1 MYFLTVN
8 FCQMG
13 ELIIDIVGN
22 QANNSKFI
30 ENLLKD
36 IKALEIMLE
45 KNVFDDTITRIGSE
59 QELCLIDSTWRPTR
73 NSEDILKDINDPHFT
88 TELAKFNLE
97 INLDPIELKGSCFKK
112 VSNQLVSLMKKAKD
126 ISAKHDTK
134 VILTGILPT
143 ISENELEQDYMTA
156 RPRYLILNEKY
167 REVRGDDFRLH
178 IRGLDEL
185 RLSHDSILFEACNT
199 SFQMHLQIASH
210 DFISSYNWA
219 KAISGPVLGVCT
231 NSPLLLG
238 RELWSETRV
247 ALFRQSID
255 TRMASRSLKDQDS
268 RVTFGNNWAKGT
280 VADIFKD
287 DIANFKILISK
298 ENTSDSLEALKN
310 DETPKLEALN
320 LHNGTIYRW
329 NRACY
334 GITNGKPHVRI
345 ENRYIP
351 AGPSIADEIANFAF
365 WVGIMVGRPSK
376 YDDMP
381 HVMDFRDAKSNF
393 VKAARHGSDAL
404 LNWDGKK
411 ISVKKLAYKV
421 LLPIAYKGLKK
432 VGINKEDRR
441 YFLGI
446 IEKRIKGQSG
456 SEWMTANYRVLK
468 DVTSKDNA
476 LRLLTRAIYNNQIDN
491 TPVHNWPPIKGDGFL
506 KESAQ
511 LVGHIMSTKLF
522 TVHEKSLANLATSL
536 MKWKNIHHVPVEN
549 EIGNLTGLL
558 TWKHVQKFS
567 DVDQDQDNK
576 NLTVAQIMEEDVM
589 TVTPQTHIK
598 DAMETMKKHKISC
611 LPVVK
616 NLDLVGIITITD
628 LIAFYND

>member
-1 MYFLTVN
+1 
-8 FCQMG
+8 
-13 ELIIDIVGN
+13 
-22 QANNSKFI
+22 
-30 ENLLKD
+30 
-36 IKALEIMLE
+36 MLE
-45 KNVFDDTITRIGSE
+45 KNLIEDNITRIGSE
-59 QELCLIDSTWRPTR
+59 QEFCLIDNTWRPAR

-88 TELAKFNLE
+88 TELARFNLE
-97 INLDPIELKGSCFKK
+97 INLEPLELKGSCFKK
-112 VSNQLVSLMKKAKD
+112 ISDELVSLLKKAKD

-156 RPRYLILNEKY
+156 RPRYQILNEKY
-167 REVRGDDFRLH
+167 KGIRGDDFKLH

-185 RLSHDSILFEACNT
+185 RISHDTILFEACNT
-199 SFQMHLQIASH
+199 SFQMHLQIAPN

-219 KAISGPVLGVCT
+219 KAISGPILGICT

-268 RVTFGNNWAKGT
+268 RVTFGNRWASGT

-287 DIANFKILISK
+287 DIAQFKIILMK
-298 ENTSDSLEALKN
+298 ENTSNSLEVLKQGKV
-310 DETPKLEALN
+310 PKLQALN

-351 AGPSIADEIANFAF
+351 AGPSIIDEMANFAF
-365 WVGIMVGRPSK
+365 WVGIMVGRPPK
-376 YDDMP
+376 YNDMP
-381 HVMDFRDAKSNF
+381 QVMDFRDAKSNF
-393 VKAARHGSDAL
+393 VKAARLGPDAIL
-404 LNWDGKK
+404 QWGGKK

-421 LLPIAYKGLKK
+421 LLPIAHKGLKK
-432 VGINKEDRR
+432 AGINEEDRR

-456 SEWMTANYRVLK
+456 SEWMTDNYRALK
-468 DVTSKDNA
+468 DETSKDNA
-476 LRLLTRAIYNNQIDN
+476 LRLLTRAIYNNQINN
-491 TPVHNWPPIKGDGFL
+491 TPVHDWPPIKGDGFL

-522 TVHEKSLANLATSL
+522 TVHEKSLASLATSL

-558 TWKHVQKFS
+558 TWTHAQKFR
-567 DVDQDQDNK
+567 DIGQDQSNE
-576 NLTVAQIMEEDVM
+576 NRTVAQIMQEDVI
-589 TVTPQTHIK
+589 TVAPQTHIK
-598 DAMETMKKHKISC
+598 DAIQTMKKHKIGC
-611 LPVVK
+611 LPVIK
-616 NLDLVGIITITD
+616 NLDLVGIITIKD
-628 LIAFYND
+628 LIAFDND

>member
-1 MYFLTVN
+1 
-8 FCQMG
+8 MG
-13 ELIIDIVGN
+13 ELNIDGTMT
-22 QANNSKFI
+22 QENNSKFI

-36 IKALEIMLE
+36 VKALEMMLE
-45 KNVFDDTITRIGSE
+45 KNLIEDNITRIGSE
-59 QELCLIDSTWRPTR
+59 QEFCLIDSTWRPAG
-73 NSEDILKDINDPHFT
+73 NSEEILKDINDPHFT

-112 VSNQLVSLMKKAKD
+112 ISNQLVSLMKKAKEV
-126 ISAKHDTK
+126 SAKHDTK

-143 ISENELEQDYMTA
+143 ISENELEPDYMTA

-219 KAISGPVLGVCT
+219 KAISGPILGICT

-268 RVTFGNNWAKGT
+268 RVTFGNNWATGT

-298 ENTSDSLEALKN
+298 ENTSDSLEELKKGKA
-310 DETPKLEALN
+310 PKLEALN

-351 AGPSIADEIANFAF
+351 SGPSIIDEMANFAF
-365 WVGIMVGRPSK
+365 WVGIMVGRPAK

-393 VKAARHGSDAL
+393 VKAARLGSDAIL
-404 LNWDGKK
+404 KWDGKK

-421 LLPIAYKGLKK
+421 LLPIAHKGLKK
-432 VGINKEDRR
+432 AGINNEDRK

-456 SEWMTANYRVLK
+456 SEWMTDNYRVLK
-468 DVTSKDNA
+468 DLTSKDNA
-476 LRLLTRAIYNNQIDN
+476 LRLLTRAIYNNQTDN
-491 TPVHNWPPIKGDGFL
+491 TPAHDWPPIKGDGSL

-549 EIGNLTGLL
+549 KVGNLTGLL
-558 TWKHVQKFS
+558 TWTHAQKF
-567 DVDQDQDNK
+567 QDLGADKK
-576 NLTVAQIMEEDVM
+576 NENQIVSQIMQEDVI
-589 TVTPQTHIK
+589 TVTPQTHII
-598 DAMETMKKHKISC
+598 DAIHTMKKHKIGC

-616 NLDLVGIITITD
+616 NLDLVGIITIKD
-628 LIAFYND
+628 LTAFDND

>member
-1 MYFLTVN
+1 
-8 FCQMG
+8 MG
-13 ELIIDIVGN
+13 DLNIDSTDT
-22 QANNSKFI
+22 QEKNSKFI
-30 ENLLKD
+30 ENLLND
-36 IKALEIMLE
+36 VKALEVMLE
-45 KNVFDDTITRIGSE
+45 KNLIEDNITRIGSE
-59 QELCLIDSTWRPTR
+59 QEFCLIDSTWRPAR
-73 NSEDILKDINDPHFT
+73 NSEEILKDINDPHFT

-97 INLDPIELKGSCFKK
+97 INLDPVELKGACLKK
-112 VSNQLVSLMKKAKD
+112 VSNQLISLMKKAKD
-126 ISAKHDTK
+126 TSAKHDTK

-156 RPRYLILNEKY
+156 RPRYQILNEKY

-185 RLSHDSILFEACNT
+185 RISHDSILFEACNT

-210 DFISSYNWA
+210 DFIASYNWA
-219 KAISGPVLGVCT
+219 KAISGPILGVCT

-268 RVTFGNNWAKGT
+268 RVTFGNNWATGT

-298 ENTSDSLEALKN
+298 QNTSDSLEALN
-310 DETPKLEALN
+310 NGETPKLEALN

-334 GITNGKPHVRI
+334 GVTNGKPHVRI

-351 AGPSIADEIANFAF
+351 SGPSIADEMANFAF
-365 WVGIMVGRPSK
+365 WIGIMIGRPPK
-376 YDDMP
+376 YNDMP

-393 VKAARHGSDAL
+393 VKAARHGSDAIL
-404 LNWDGKK
+404 QWDGKK
-411 ISVKKLAYKV
+411 ISVKKLANKV
-421 LLPIAYKGLKK
+421 LLPIAHKGLKK
-432 VGINKEDRR
+432 AGINKEDRK

-456 SEWMTANYRVLK
+456 SEWMTDNYRVLK
-468 DVTSKDNA
+468 DLTSKDNA
-476 LRLLTRAIYNNQIDN
+476 LRLLTRAIYNNQADN
-491 TPVHNWPPIKGDGFL
+491 TPVHDWPTIKGDGFL

-549 EIGNLTGLL
+549 EMGNLTGLL
-558 TWKHVQKFS
+558 TWKHAQKFQ
-567 DVDQDQDNK
+567 DLDQDQN
-576 NLTVAQIMEEDVM
+576 NNNQTVAQIMEEDVI
-589 TVTPQTHIK
+589 TVAPQTHIK

-616 NLDLVGIITITD
+616 NLELVGIITIND
-628 LIAFYND
+628 LIGFYYD

>member
-1 MYFLTVN
+1 M
-8 FCQMG
+8 
-13 ELIIDIVGN
+13 
-22 QANNSKFI
+22 
-30 ENLLKD
+30 
-36 IKALEIMLE
+36 MLE
-45 KNVFDDTITRIGSE
+45 KNLMEDDITRIGSE
-59 QELCLIDSTWRPTR
+59 QEFCLIDNTWRPAR

-97 INLDPIELKGSCFKK
+97 INLDPIELKGACFKK
-112 VSNQLVSLMKKAKD
+112 FSNQLVSFVKKAKD

-143 ISENELEQDYMTA
+143 ISENELEQDYMTS
-156 RPRYLILNEKY
+156 RPRYQILNEKY
-167 REVRGDDFRLH
+167 KEIRGDDFKLH
-178 IRGLDEL
+178 ISGLDEL
-185 RLSHDSILFEACNT
+185 RLYHDSILFEACNT

-219 KAISGPVLGVCT
+219 KAISGPLLGICT

-268 RVTFGNNWAKGT
+268 RVTFGNNWATGT

-298 ENTSDSLEALKN
+298 ENTSDSLEALKKGK
-310 DETPKLEALN
+310 TPKLEALS

-351 AGPSIADEIANFAF
+351 SGPSIIDEMANFAF
-365 WVGIMVGRPSK
+365 WVGIMVGRPPK
-376 YDDMP
+376 YNDMP

-393 VKAARHGSDAL
+393 VKAARLGSDAL
-404 LNWDGKK
+404 LKWDGKK
-411 ISVKKLAYKV
+411 ISVKKLAYKI
-421 LLPIAYKGLKK
+421 LLPIAHKGLKK
-432 VGINKEDRR
+432 AGINNEDRK

-456 SEWMTANYRVLK
+456 SEWMTDNYRVLK
-468 DVTSKDNA
+468 DLTSKDNA

-491 TPVHNWPPIKGDGFL
+491 TPAHNWPPIKGDGFL

-511 LVGHIMSTKLF
+511 LVGQIMSTKLF

-549 EIGNLTGLL
+549 EMGNLTGLL
-558 TWKHVQKFS
+558 TWTHAQKF
-567 DVDQDQDNK
+567 QDIGEDKK
-576 NLTVAQIMEEDVM
+576 NENQIVCQIMQEDVI
-589 TVTPQTHIK
+589 TVTPQTHII
-598 DAMETMKKHKISC
+598 DAIHTMKKHNIGC

-616 NLDLVGIITITD
+616 NLELVGIITIND
-628 LIAFYND
+628 LIGFYYD